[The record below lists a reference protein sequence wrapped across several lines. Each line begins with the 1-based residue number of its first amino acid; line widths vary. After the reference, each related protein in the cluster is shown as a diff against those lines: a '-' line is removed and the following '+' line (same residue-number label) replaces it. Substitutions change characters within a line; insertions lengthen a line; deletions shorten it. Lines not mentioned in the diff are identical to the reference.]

1 MLNREQAS
9 ALLEWAGAQN
19 PGPWTQHSLH
29 VARAAEAIASRCGMD
44 AGRAWVLGALHDIG
58 RWEGVRALHHAIAG
72 YRLMMEKGDPG
83 AARIC
88 MTHSFPIADPS
99 VYLGEWDVDEAEYAW
114 IVGYI
119 AQCEIDDFDCLIQL
133 CDAMCLPQGVC
144 LIEKRLIDVAL
155 RHGVLANTPEKWR
168 AVFAIR
174 DQFERRMGT
183 SIYAPFD
190 EAVSNTF
197 AAPIG

>member
-9 ALLEWAGAQN
+9 ALLEWAGTQN

-72 YRLMMEKGDPG
+72 Y
-83 AARIC
+83 
-88 MTHSFPIADPS
+88 
-99 VYLGEWDVDEAEYAW
+99 LGEWDVDEAEYAW

-119 AQCEIDDFDCLIQL
+119 ARCEMDDFDRLIQL

>member
-72 YRLMMEKGDPG
+72 YRL
-83 AARIC
+83 
-88 MTHSFPIADPS
+88 
-99 VYLGEWDVDEAEYAW
+99 
-114 IVGYI
+114 
-119 AQCEIDDFDCLIQL
+119 
-133 CDAMCLPQGVC
+133 
-144 LIEKRLIDVAL
+144 IDVAL
-155 RHGVLANTPEKWR
+155 RHGVLANAPEKWR

>member
-1 MLNREQAS
+1 MRL
-9 ALLEWAGAQN
+9 
-19 PGPWTQHSLH
+19 SLIH
-29 VARAAEAIASRCGMD
+29 I
-44 AGRAWVLGALHDIG
+44 
-58 RWEGVRALHHAIAG
+58 
-72 YRLMMEKGDPG
+72 Y
-83 AARIC
+83 
-88 MTHSFPIADPS
+88 SFPIAAPS

-119 AQCEIDDFDCLIQL
+119 ARCEMDDFDRLIQL